1 MCLNTSLLLSL
12 PGVGILIYCLLLALA
27 LVKIMPRSRWEA
39 LVVFSGANPHLDD
52 PGYVCRK

>member
-12 PGVGILIYCLLLALA
+12 PGVEILIYCLLALA

-52 PGYVCRK
+52 TG